1 MQRPARYVH
10 PGGKCDGA
18 VICEI
23 SICLQGVAFPEATPC
38 SVRQRGAAG
47 FFNRDPANVFPEGAE
62 QAGER
67 TDGSGQRVG
76 GPVRRN
82 IPENSLPKS
91 FDKKPAGF
99 VSNPGIF
106 S

>member
-1 MQRPARYVH
+1 M
-10 PGGKCDGA
+10 
-18 VICEI
+18 
-23 SICLQGVAFPEATPC
+23 
-38 SVRQRGAAG
+38 GAAG
-47 FFNRDPANVFPEGAE
+47 FSNRDPANVFPEGAE